1 MASLVVDAIRCITE
15 TDEIGSDDVYLVTF
29 RGNTTAP
36 FNSNVGVRGPGS
48 LWTDFDSGDLEPADV
63 TIAMFRSDAVYVVM
77 LVEQDN
83 GTDISGADV
92 VGAFKSQCDL
102 TWKAQMLSL
111 LGGGP
116 GPATEP
122 QRAAAAQ
129 SIANTMLGLTS
140 IYTNFPFGNDDVI
153 DVPKRVAI
161 SPGKLVKQEFY
172 GDGGH
177 YRIAFK
183 VA

>member
-1 MASLVVDAIRCITE
+1 MASLVIDAIRCVTE
-15 TDEIGSDDVYLVTF
+15 TDELGSDDVYVVTF
-29 RGNTTAP
+29 RGNTTKP
-36 FNSNVGVRGPGS
+36 FDSNVGVHGPGS
-48 LWTDFDSGDLEPADV
+48 LWTDFDSGDLEGTDV

-92 VGAFKSQCDL
+92 VGAFKAQCDL
-102 TWKAQMLSL
+102 TWKAQMLAL
-111 LGGGP
+111 LGGGA
-116 GPATEP
+116 GPANEA

-129 SIANTMLGLTS
+129 AIANTMLGLTS
-140 IYTNFPFGNDDVI
+140 IYKNFPFGNDDVV
-153 DVPKRVAI
+153 DVPKRIAI
-161 SPGKLVKQEFY
+161 KPGQLVKQEFY